1 MQTLADIC
9 ICMHVYTRIPNLLS
23 QFNVVCMYM
32 SIDDYVALDNLYW
45 SLSVEEIDFAFP
57 GSH

>member
-32 SIDDYVALDNLYW
+32 SIDDYFALDNLY
-45 SLSVEEIDFAFP
+45 
-57 GSH
+57 